1 MIVEVNCHRRSMY
14 TFLFIVFNIEKQIPA
29 NLDESCT
36 KYTRGPITFI
46 MTKFVNFIKA
56 PSTELPK

>member
-1 MIVEVNCHRRSMY
+1 MY